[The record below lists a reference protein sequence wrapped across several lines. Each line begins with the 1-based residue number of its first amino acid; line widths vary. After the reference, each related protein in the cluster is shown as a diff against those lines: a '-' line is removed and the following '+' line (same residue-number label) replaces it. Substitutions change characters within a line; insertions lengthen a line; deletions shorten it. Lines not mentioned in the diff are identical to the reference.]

1 MLLAYVV
8 MITGLAISAV
18 AIYYSVAGL
27 VAIFAA
33 AVVPIII
40 MGSVLEIGKLVT
52 AVWLHKYWDR
62 TVWWLKT
69 YLTISVIVLMFIT
82 SMGIFGFLSKAHIE
96 QTASSSSLVAQVERL
111 DQEIAREQQT
121 IERANL
127 AIDSF
132 GDRVADADTGIQAR
146 IQAQETIIANISG
159 RLERDIA
166 VQNQIISQSNG
177 PLGPLQADLER
188 IEERR
193 SQLRAA
199 QASNDIPTLQA
210 LVGTNADGVLG
221 PDTRNRIAEFE
232 RELDSRRTEILTQ
245 LERLSNADDPAIS
258 AARAEITRL
267 QQAAN
272 AEIARAQEAVNS
284 FREQLVSVTTADNT
298 DAITERG
305 AEINSANQ
313 RIDETLTRKF
323 ELEAEL
329 RLLEVEVGPVKY
341 LAEFIYGTDADKDL
355 LEEAVR
361 WVIITIIFVF
371 DPLAVLLLLAS
382 QYTFKLHKEE
392 RAALQMENDDDKP
405 PSGNDRSVDSSEDPL
420 PPVRDRTEAI
430 AREAEKY
437 DTLPGAVDDG
447 RDLVFQQQRQLEW
460 DAAHS
465 DESMLS
471 AKQSWKADHPEE
483 TLKEYKEAY
492 IQGRIDTLP
501 WDNYITK
508 NE

>member
-1 MLLAYVV
+1 
-8 MITGLAISAV
+8 
-18 AIYYSVAGL
+18 
-27 VAIFAA
+27 
-33 AVVPIII
+33 
-40 MGSVLEIGKLVT
+40 
-52 AVWLHKYWDR
+52 
-62 TVWWLKT
+62 
-69 YLTISVIVLMFIT
+69 MFIT

-127 AIDSF
+127 AIESF
-132 GDRVADADTGIQAR
+132 GDRVSDADTSIQAR
-146 IQAQETIIANISG
+146 IEAQETIIANISS
-159 RLERDIA
+159 RLERDIS
-166 VQNQIISQSNG
+166 VQNQIINQSSG
-177 PLGPLQADLER
+177 LLGPLQADLER

-199 QASNDIPTLQA
+199 QASNDIPAQQA
-210 LVGTNADGVLG
+210 LVGANADGVLG

-232 RELDSRRTEILTQ
+232 RNLDTRRTEILTQ
-245 LERLSNADDPAIS
+245 LERLSNTDDPAIS

-313 RIDETLTRKF
+313 RIDEILTRKF

-341 LAEFIYGTDADKDL
+341 LAEFIYGVDADKDL

-371 DPLAVLLLLAS
+371 DPLAVLLLIAS
-382 QYTFKLHKEE
+382 QYTFEINRKE
-392 RAALQMENDDDKP
+392 RAALSKEKDNGSPNKDDRRINEP
-405 PSGNDRSVDSSEDPL
+405 HR
-420 PPVRDRTEAI
+420 A
-430 AREAEKY
+430 
-437 DTLPGAVDDG
+437 AVDDEIDTG
-447 RDLVFQQQRQLEW
+447 RGAEAFQVGAEHIDDAGADVDGGDLVLQRQRELEW
-460 DAAHS
+460 N
-465 DESMLS
+465 DETKLS
-471 AKQSWKADHPEE
+471 EKQAWKADHPEE

-492 IQGRIDTLP
+492 IKGRIDTLP

-508 NE
+508 ND